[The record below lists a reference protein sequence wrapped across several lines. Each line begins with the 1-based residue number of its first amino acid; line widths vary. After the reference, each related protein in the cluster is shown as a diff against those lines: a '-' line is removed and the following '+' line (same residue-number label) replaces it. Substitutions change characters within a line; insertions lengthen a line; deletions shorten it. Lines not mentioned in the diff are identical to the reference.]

1 MTGDMEAPSY
11 MRPRTYE
18 TQTGA
23 PERALLVSLVTDETR
38 RNGSDPE
45 LSLQELVQLAE
56 TAGVEVVDTR
66 MQNREVPDSKW
77 FVGKGKALELKE
89 LAMQHGITTAI
100 FDQELSG
107 AQVRNLEETL
117 DVKIIDRTQ
126 LILDIFAGRAK
137 TREGILQVE
146 LAQLTYLL
154 PRLSGQGKNLSRL
167 GGGIGTRGPGETKL
181 ETDRRHIRRRI
192 SELKRQ
198 LESVT
203 ATRNLH
209 RERRRKTGAV
219 QIALVGYTN
228 AGKST
233 LLRQLTSADVLAED
247 KLFAT
252 LDPTSRTL
260 KLPSGKEVLLT
271 DTVGFIQNLPHDLVA
286 AFRATLEEANE
297 ADLLVHVMD
306 ASSPMRDRQREVVEQ
321 VLGELGAAGK
331 SRLYVYN
338 KIDAC
343 PASSLE
349 LLPGDADTL
358 RVSAFN
364 EGDMRMLL
372 RRLEDK
378 LLGGVCELRLPA
390 SRGDL
395 AALAYRVG
403 EVLTQDTED
412 DWLLLTVR
420 LNPADM
426 EKFGRPLEPYRTNR
440 AAEGGALRAGGTGAA
455 SDSQDVAFAS
465 DEFGMMDHATY
476 ATNAETEMEYTTED
490 E

>member
-1 MTGDMEAPSY
+1 
-11 MRPRTYE
+11 MRPSTYE
-18 TQTGA
+18 IGGEPA
-23 PERALLVSLVTDETR
+23 EKAILVSLVTDETR
-38 RNGSDPE
+38 RSGADPE
-45 LSLQELVQLAE
+45 LSLKELAQLAE
-56 TAGVEVVDTR
+56 TAGVGVVGTV
-66 MQNREVPDSKW
+66 MQNRDVPDSKW

-89 LAMQHGITTAI
+89 LVRECGATTAI

-117 DVKIIDRTQ
+117 DAKIIDRTQ

-198 LESVT
+198 LESV
-203 ATRNLH
+203 ALHRSLH
-209 RERRRKTGAV
+209 RERRKKAGAV

-233 LLRQLTSADVLAED
+233 LLRQLTAADVLAED

-252 LDPTSRTL
+252 LDPTSRAL

-271 DTVGFIQNLPHDLVA
+271 DTVGFIQHLPHDLVA

-297 ADLLVHVMD
+297 ADLLLHVVD
-306 ASSPMRDRQREVVEQ
+306 ASSPMRDRQREVVQQ
-321 VLGELGAAGK
+321 VLAELGAAGK
-331 SRLYVYN
+331 PTLLVYN

-343 PASSLE
+343 SAASLSLLAGGPE
-349 LLPGDADTL
+349 TV
-358 RVSAFN
+358 RVSAFSRR
-364 EGDMRMLL
+364 DMDVLL
-372 RRLEDK
+372 RRIEDK
-378 LLGGVCELRLPA
+378 LLGEVGRFRLPA
-390 SRGDL
+390 ERGDL

-403 EVLTQDTED
+403 EVTERRIED
-412 DWLLLTVR
+412 EWLLLTLR
-420 LNPADM
+420 LHPADM
-426 EKFGRPLEPYRTNR
+426 AKYGGPLEPYRTE
-440 AAEGGALRAGGTGAA
+440 AGAA
-455 SDSQDVAFAS
+455 S
-465 DEFGMMDHATY
+465 
-476 ATNAETEMEYTTED
+476 TEMGTEP